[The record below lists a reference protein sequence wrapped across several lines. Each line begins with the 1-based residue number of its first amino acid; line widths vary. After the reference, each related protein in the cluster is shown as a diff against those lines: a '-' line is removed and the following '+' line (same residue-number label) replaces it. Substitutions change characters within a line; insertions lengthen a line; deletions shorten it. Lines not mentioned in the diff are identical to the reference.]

1 MARILLALLCVLSAH
16 AALITSAPP
25 GGSTTVVGTGTGCS
39 GGSIGSF
46 SVVTISGPVCWPNSQ
61 FFGLTNNGSWNN
73 FGQIGTNDAT
83 ASFTLDLGALFS
95 SAGFFMNYNLPLP
108 GAGPILSAI
117 ANDGITI
124 LESYDIDTLAPISTP
139 NGLNAGA
146 FRGISRPSADIRF
159 IKVGNAFSVVHSI
172 TVANQ
177 STAVPEPATFLLLAP
192 ALFYLRRRHSC

>member
-1 MARILLALLCVLSAH
+1 MVRILLALICVLSAH

-108 GAGPILSAI
+108 GAGPLLSVI
-117 ANDGITI
+117 ANDGSTI
-124 LESYDIDTLAPISTP
+124 LESYDINTLAPINTP
-139 NGLNAGA
+139 SGQNAGA

-159 IKVGNAFSVVHSI
+159 IKVENAFSVVHSI
-172 TVANQ
+172 TVDSAT
-177 STAVPEPATFLLLAP
+177 SVPEPTTILLLAP
-192 ALFYLRRRHSC
+192 ALFYLLRRHNW